1 MYNGENDNF
10 LSSNK
15 WISLFVVLPVLS
27 FCYGLVGCLAY
38 TVGPLDSYRPIYS
51 SKSKEQSRLFKQ
63 KYNTVASTSKQKKQ
77 SVITTKKSNTAITRP
92 TKEKKHPASLQAT
105 QPLGSLTVRVRSA
118 H

>member
-92 TKEKKHPASLQAT
+92 TKEKKHPASLPAT